1 MKAIRQILLL
11 IIFLQI
17 FTGLSF
23 AQEQAGKIFEK
34 ALYLEE
40 SEGDLQKAISLY
52 EKIVKE
58 FGKEQEIAAK
68 AQLHIGFCYEK
79 LGRKEAVKAYE
90 TVVEKYSAQKEQV
103 NAALTRLAELR
114 KEPPKGLSVQKI
126 SGWDTP
132 GVFIEPFEI
141 TPNGRKMIGVEMIK
155 GQNIVMF
162 DLETKKI
169 DFITNHVWSREGY
182 CWTYNPI
189 LSPNGKEIVY
199 YSSAAGESA
208 KPAGNNLIVST
219 LDGKSRIIASDT
231 STGFVPNAWL
241 PDGSAVLIIKE
252 NKGEPHQLGLIP
264 REGGDFKSLV
274 SLQNAN
280 AGVGRTSAPSSSI
293 SPDGRYIVYMDVPPG
308 EKADIYIIS
317 TDGGTPKHLFKHPAE
332 DKQPRWSPDG
342 KYITFLSMRHGSWAL
357 WGLAVKNGEASGEPF
372 IIQDGMK
379 NSYLLNWT
387 KNGLASWIILD
398 ITDIYLIDV
407 NPETGEP
414 LGKPTQIDFVPTG
427 RSGTPVWSP
436 DGNSFAFLRGS
447 DEGIFVVIVTGNQ
460 NREYSLPAGFNPSGL
475 RWTSDGNTIG
485 MVSNNK
491 QGEYSLHRLNV
502 ISEEWQ
508 STPITAGPGFVLFD
522 WCAGDK
528 NIYLTRSGKGIVE
541 LEPQTGTEKFL
552 FQDTSAV
559 VFRSLKCSRDHKKL
573 AFLLLNKDLLLD
585 IIVINLATNE
595 LHEAGTNF
603 GTFSWSYDGQKL
615 VSDMSFNPK
624 GNKQAL
630 FIIPASGSHAN
641 EVNLSQYLPPE
652 SEILTPDWSPD
663 GKKIIFMLRSR
674 QSEVSLFRNILPL
687 AK

>member
-1 MKAIRQILLL
+1 
-11 IIFLQI
+11 
-17 FTGLSF
+17 
-23 AQEQAGKIFEK
+23 
-34 ALYLEE
+34 
-40 SEGDLQKAISLY
+40 
-52 EKIVKE
+52 
-58 FGKEQEIAAK
+58 
-68 AQLHIGFCYEK
+68 
-79 LGRKEAVKAYE
+79 
-90 TVVEKYSAQKEQV
+90 
-103 NAALTRLAELR
+103 
-114 KEPPKGLSVQKI
+114 
-126 SGWDTP
+126 
-132 GVFIEPFEI
+132 
-141 TPNGRKMIGVEMIK
+141 
-155 GQNIVMF
+155 
-162 DLETKKI
+162 
-169 DFITNHVWSREGY
+169 
-182 CWTYNPI
+182 
-189 LSPNGKEIVY
+189 
-199 YSSAAGESA
+199 
-208 KPAGNNLIVST
+208 
-219 LDGKSRIIASDT
+219 
-231 STGFVPNAWL
+231 
-241 PDGSAVLIIKE
+241 
-252 NKGEPHQLGLIP
+252 
-264 REGGDFKSLV
+264 
-274 SLQNAN
+274 
-280 AGVGRTSAPSSSI
+280 
-293 SPDGRYIVYMDVPPG
+293 
-308 EKADIYIIS
+308 
-317 TDGGTPKHLFKHPAE
+317 
-332 DKQPRWSPDG
+332 
-342 KYITFLSMRHGSWAL
+342 MRHGSWAL

-372 IIQDGMK
+372 MIQDGMK

-460 NREYSLPAGFNPSGL
+460 NREYSLPAGFNSSGL

-491 QGEYSLHRLNV
+491 QGEFSLHRLNV

-559 VFRSLKCSRDHKKL
+559 VFRWLKCSRDHKKL